1 MSKFSEFYD
10 EVERELSKQEH
21 ADYSVYFAAI
31 AGQRLHFL
39 LTDGK
44 HSDEYYSV
52 MNDALSFAKYE
63 SGETLLLLC
72 GDSSYLAKILGY
84 EYTMVDSFDDV
95 LKAAGAEG
103 YIDGEADGL
112 DNGEVNGSD
121 DNSDVDEDYAYE
133 WEDNED
139 DVVNTD
145 ETPDDADFLPYL
157 TCKVCGKKEYDP
169 NIVYPYREENG
180 WSDVE
185 FVCEACEAKEV
196 IGKAGTTEEG
206 TNVKEPEADKNEAAP
221 NSNKGLDSE
230 IEQTFG
236 GTISNLTQKLML
248 RYNLLFKSGFDLS
261 KPYGILSQDGVLYV
275 DSAGHCGVR
284 HRAGRN
290 NIDFSTSNGIYTC
303 INHRLHLVE
312 SPLRSKL
319 MIATKILEG
328 YKSSAKLYFT
338 HKMLEIMYGMKSVAD
353 NSAKER
359 SGDQLVMY
367 GRSEVGNK
375 WSGAKGSG
383 YSSEVESWIH
393 DLFIRCVDSY
403 AKYMHWDRLDTV
415 EIVDTLKP
423 YLEYIAS
430 CMSNCIAFIDYKC
443 SNNSPVSFKLRI
455 SDDKRSFAGVDLTPE
470 LIQVAFAGNAGSSER
485 KSIGS
490 GLDSNESEQY
500 GVYEYAHEF
509 NHTLATA
516 MPLFAYK
523 ALIALKEKG
532 ENPDWKHLIM
542 GQSVDGTIL
551 RNGDKGINIGANI
564 FHHINA
570 GSRSGKG
577 VMTLAFL
584 TAALAAGKIPIYF
597 DNKPDMASL
606 LCYLSND
613 KQVGDCP
620 AGFIMNGSN
629 LEDDHYGAFKN
640 CEAWI
645 NPNNIP
651 VEARFLFGDVSW
663 HALGDLYYMRAM
675 ILAIGLVIA
684 RGLQVGG
691 VRDDPAIGGHNGLM
705 IVLDEF
711 NVFQDRFKGIMLTIG
726 NNIPPQ
732 KSMYSRLI
740 QEISAIEVDESSKNF
755 AKKNM
760 ERNLKARDLVTGFC
774 GSKNY
779 ALAILKSLADSID
792 EIGGKS
798 NAGFSDE
805 EAGYSD
811 IFVIGQNLQP
821 VPISRDAITS
831 TVGMDRL
838 NQDLLKGLPKND
850 VGYAV
855 RGANSI
861 PYKMTSFRT
870 SDAIIG
876 YNGLYPDYLKQTD
889 PKSKAFGVLDRQAR
903 GFAYVPKFELKDGSM
918 ESPGKQLC
926 SLEKANNSGVVYFR
940 PYLILNNGNPGDRF
954 VSDTYKYAGEAGIPK
969 EDLVAEYPNEDGTE
983 LNECVGFEE
992 YVKLLGLDN
1001 IGALLRQGGDVANEA
1016 VRRMGYVDDGSGR
1029 PLWLQLVTDLR
1040 PEWIFSVKDVEE
1052 LVTGTGKGNI
1062 GKGVNNPLL
1071 SEYYAYSK
1079 DYARLKREGVSI
1091 EDPSLST
1098 SIGDGTED
1106 VGVDPEISQR
1116 IMFGGDD
1123 GSNPE
1128 LEEESA
1134 RRRQGEAMG
1143 DYGIDIDDMTDL
1155 FGDDD
1160 SEDVWNGGSRES
1172 SGEGPGRSE
1181 GANDSWTGTAE
1192 GTPTERDPM
1201 EIFSRVREENPIGGV
1216 VEPDLRS
1223 DEEVQRKIREM
1234 LDELQR
1240 MGLNVSVDMGGYTVR
1255 PNATEINTGYTVSD
1269 VEQNVG
1275 EAGFSPEF
1283 NIVSDDED
1291 TYINSYRELM
1301 FSITAGMIR
1310 DFGGLSRIKSVAV
1323 CGGAVAINNMIYRTK
1338 VSEQAS
1344 RLLPIDVRKQV
1355 NAGQICE
1362 LIDWSFIKQ
1371 CPALTKLASDSTDF
1385 MYSCINEAPGYEA
1398 GKTSVKW
1405 YFKAIPSLQVLQIGK
1420 TTYLK
1425 EDVMSRDFEDPFIQ
1439 RSRAYQ
1445 IADAC
1450 RSGLGRTS
1458 GKIWKWG
1465 FNNAFGKDKRWYQR
1479 IFGGAFGV
1487 AGGVVTGVAA
1497 GAAAITQGAASV
1509 IDRASTN
1516 KPKKEKKPGI
1526 FGRLKGGIKD
1536 ILDG

>member
-10 EVERELSKQEH
+10 QVERELSQKERS
-21 ADYSVYFAAI
+21 DYSMYFAAI
-31 AGQRLHFL
+31 AGQRLHYL
-39 LTDGK
+39 LTDGAY
-44 HSDEYYSV
+44 SDEYYSV
-52 MNDALSFAKYE
+52 MNDALSFAKCE
-63 SGETLLLLC
+63 EGETLMLLC
-72 GDSSYLAKILGY
+72 GDSPYLAKILGY
-84 EYTMVDSFDDV
+84 NYTMVDSFDDI
-95 LKAAGAEG
+95 LQAAGVEG
-103 YIDGEADGL
+103 YVDGEADA
-112 DNGEVNGSD
+112 DGEPYNF
-121 DNSDVDEDYAYE
+121 E
-133 WEDNED
+133 WEEPD
-139 DVVNTD
+139 DTD
-145 ETPDDADFLPYL
+145 ESQYPLYL
-157 TCKVCGKKEYDP
+157 TCKVCGKKETNPD
-169 NIVYPYREENG
+169 IVYPYLEANEG
-180 WSDVE
+180 LTPSE
-185 FVCEACEAKEV
+185 IEYVCAECA
-196 IGKAGTTEEG
+196 GKGTTSDDIDEVSGDSEDFESSTAKSDDTDG
-206 TNVKEPEADKNEAAP
+206 VDEDDNSAVK
-221 NSNKGLDSE
+221 SLDSE

-236 GTISNLTQKLML
+236 GTILNLTKKIML
-248 RYNLLFKSGFDLS
+248 RYDLLFKSGYDLS
-261 KPYGILSQDGVLYV
+261 KPYGILSQSGVLYI
-275 DSAGHCGVR
+275 DSDGHCGVR
-284 HRAGRN
+284 HRAGKN
-290 NIDFSTSNGIYTC
+290 NIDFSTSNGIYSC
-303 INHRLHLVE
+303 INHRLNLVE

-319 MIATKILEG
+319 MIASKILEG

-353 NSAKER
+353 NSSKER
-359 SGDQLVMY
+359 SGDQLVTY

-375 WSGAKGSG
+375 WSGAKGTG
-383 YSSEVESWIH
+383 YSSEVDSWIH
-393 DLFIRCVDSY
+393 DLFIRCVASY

-415 EIVDTLKP
+415 EIVNTLKP
-423 YLEYIAS
+423 YLEYVAS
-430 CMSNCIAFIDYKC
+430 CMSNCIAFIEYKC
-443 SNNSPVSFKLRI
+443 SNGSPVSFKLRI
-455 SDDKRSFAGVDLTPE
+455 SDDKRTFAGVDLTPE
-470 LIQVAFAGNAGSSER
+470 LIQLAFAGNAGSSDR

-490 GLDSNESEQY
+490 GLDTKESEQY

-523 ALIALKEKG
+523 ALLALKEKG

-613 KQVGDCP
+613 KQVGGCP

-629 LEDDHYGAFKN
+629 LEDDHYGTFKN

-805 EAGYSD
+805 EAAYSD

-831 TVGMDRL
+831 SVGMDRL

-870 SDAIIG
+870 SDAMIG

-954 VSDTYKYAGEAGIPK
+954 VSDTYKYAGEAGISK

-992 YVKLLGLDN
+992 YVKLLGLGN
-1001 IGALLRQGGDVANEA
+1001 IGDLLRQGGNVANEA
-1016 VRRMGYVDDGSGR
+1016 ARRMGYVDDGSGR

-1040 PEWIFSVKDVEE
+1040 PEWVFSIKDVEE

-1062 GKGVNNPLL
+1062 GKGMDNPLL
-1071 SEYYAYSK
+1071 SEYYAYAK

-1091 EDPSLST
+1091 EDPSLSA
-1098 SIGDGTED
+1098 SIDGGID
-1106 VGVDPEISQR
+1106 DGMDPEISQR
-1116 IMFGGDD
+1116 IIFGGDD

-1134 RRRQGEAMG
+1134 LRRQKEAMG
-1143 DYGIDIDDMTDL
+1143 DFGMDLDDMTDL
-1155 FGDDD
+1155 FEDDEESVGD
-1160 SEDVWNGGSRES
+1160 GTGYP
-1172 SGEGPGRSE
+1172 EGTYNPVE
-1181 GANDSWTGTAE
+1181 GASA
-1192 GTPTERDPM
+1192 PARDPL
-1201 EIFSRVREENPIGGV
+1201 EIFSRVRENNPIGGV
-1216 VEPDLRS
+1216 VEPDLS
-1223 DEEVQRKIREM
+1223 ADEETQRKIREM

-1240 MGLNVSVDMGGYTVR
+1240 MGLNVSVDMDGYTVK
-1255 PNATEINTGYTVSD
+1255 PNATEIDTGYTVSD
-1269 VEQNVG
+1269 MEQNVG
-1275 EAGFSPEF
+1275 ETGFSPGF

-1291 TYINSYRELM
+1291 TYIDSYRELM
-1301 FSITAGMIR
+1301 HSITAGMIK
-1310 DFGGLSRIKSVAV
+1310 DFGGLNRIKSVAV
-1323 CGGAVAINNMIYRTK
+1323 CGGAVAINGMIYRTK

-1362 LIDWSFIKQ
+1362 LVDWSFIRQ
-1371 CPALTKLASDSTDF
+1371 CPALLKLASDSTDF
-1385 MYSCINEAPGYEA
+1385 MYSCINEALGYEA

-1405 YFKAIPSLQVLQIGK
+1405 YFKELPTLQVLQIGK

-1425 EDVMSRDFEDPFIQ
+1425 EDVMSRDFEDPFAQ

-1445 IADAC
+1445 IAEVC
-1450 RSGLGRTS
+1450 RKGLGKTS

-1479 IFGGAFGV
+1479 IFGGAFGI

-1497 GAAAITQGAASV
+1497 GAAAITQGASAVIEKAS
-1509 IDRASTN
+1509 AN
-1516 KPKKEKKPGI
+1516 KSKKEKKQGI

-1536 ILDG
+1536 ILDS